1 MLLLVTIAFNGEL
14 YVVVCICNN
23 EFGEIEDNICNIGKV
38 RDRDGGGAAVKNGN
52 VRTRDKYKH
61 RTS

>member
-1 MLLLVTIAFNGEL
+1 MVF
-14 YVVVCICNN
+14 CICNN

-52 VRTRDKYKH
+52 VGNTNIEHLRCPI
-61 RTS
+61 SSMI